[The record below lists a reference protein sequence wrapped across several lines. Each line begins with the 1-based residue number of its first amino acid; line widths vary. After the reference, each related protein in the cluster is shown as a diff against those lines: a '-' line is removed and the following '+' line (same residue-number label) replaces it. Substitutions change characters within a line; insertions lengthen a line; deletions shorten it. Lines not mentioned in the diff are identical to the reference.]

1 MMRASHW
8 IKTLGIMSVLT
19 LAACGNGDNGA
30 GEAPS
35 TNDNNNAPAQEASD
49 QPFAGET
56 LVFWVDEGQLAGV
69 EEAIASFEATHGV
82 TVMVEER
89 AFAGQLED
97 LTLDGPAGIGADVVS
112 VPSDQIPV
120 AVLQGLLLELDVD
133 SSVTG
138 VFSEG
143 ALASQM
149 AEGGIF
155 GLPYAVETQLMFYN
169 RDLISESDLPQS
181 FDEWYDVSQDFIAN
195 NQFGLLALLDQIYYT
210 YGIIAQ
216 YGGYIFGRDGVDYDV
231 TDIGLNNA
239 GALEAMEYLT
249 RFYGSGTFP
258 AGIVGP
264 SGISVL
270 DGLFEEGMAAAV
282 ISGPWNLARFES
294 AGVNFGV
301 APLPLLGNGERMASF
316 FGVKGYSVS
325 SFANNPELAT
335 LFVIYLTNYDN
346 SIVRYERT
354 AEVPALANAGSDSE
368 VAQAMN
374 IQMEALVH
382 MPRTA
387 AMNEVWSIDERLQTI
402 ATGAATPEAALN
414 EAVEI
419 ISQQISANH

>member
-1 MMRASHW
+1 MKVKKM
-8 IKTLGIMSVLT
+8 LGLAGALAAIIT
-19 LAACGNGDNGA
+19 LAACGGNGVAEESVGT
-30 GEAPS
+30 GS
-35 TNDNNNAPAQEASD
+35 TNEQVEN

-69 EEAIASFEATHGV
+69 EGAIASFEDYHGV
-82 TVMVEER
+82 TVVVEER
-89 AFAGQLED
+89 AFAGQIED

-120 AVLQGLLLELDVD
+120 AVLQGLLLELDLDD
-133 SSVTG
+133 SV
-138 VFSEG
+138 VEIFSEG

-149 AEGGIF
+149 AEGGLF
-155 GLPYAVETQLMFYN
+155 GLPYAVETQLLFYN
-169 RDLISESDLPQS
+169 RDLVPTSDLPQS
-181 FDEWYDVSQDFIAN
+181 FDEWYDVSQEFLEEGK
-195 NQFGLLALLDQIYYT
+195 FGLLALLDQIYYT

-216 YGGYIFGRDGVDYDV
+216 YGGYIFGRDRVDYDV
-231 TDIGLNNA
+231 NDIGLNNA

-258 AGIVGP
+258 AGIIGP

-282 ISGPWNLARFES
+282 ISGPWNLSRFED

-301 APLPLLGNGERMASF
+301 APLPILGNGQRMASF

-325 SFANNPELAT
+325 NFATNPELAT

-346 SIVRYERT
+346 SLVRYDRT
-354 AEVPALANAGSDSE
+354 AEVPALANAGSDSD
-368 VAQAMN
+368 VAEAMN

-382 MPRTA
+382 MPRVV

-402 ATGAATPEAALN
+402 ATGAATPVDALN
-414 EAVEI
+414 EAVEV
-419 ISQQISANH
+419 ISQQIAANH

>member
-1 MMRASHW
+1 MRA
-8 IKTLGIMSVLT
+8 KRLLGLVGTLAAMVT
-19 LAACGNGDNGA
+19 LAACGGGNGEVANN
-30 GEAPS
+30 EPS
-35 TNDNNNAPAQEASD
+35 GTVAEPTGD

-69 EEAIASFEATHGV
+69 EDAIASFEAYHGV

-133 SSVTG
+133 SSVTSI
-138 VFSEG
+138 FSEG
-143 ALASQM
+143 ALASQV
-149 AEGGIF
+149 AEGGLF

-169 RDLISESDLPQS
+169 RDLISAADLPQS
-181 FDEWYDVSQDFIAN
+181 FDEWYDVSQDFLGEGK
-195 NQFGLLALLDQIYYT
+195 FGLLALLDQIYYT

-231 TDIGLNNA
+231 NDIGLNNA
-239 GALEAMEYLT
+239 GALAAMEYLT

-282 ISGPWNLARFES
+282 ISGPWNLSRFEN

-325 SFANNPELAT
+325 SFATNPELAT
-335 LFVIYLTNYDN
+335 LFVIYLTNYEN
-346 SIVRYERT
+346 SLVRYDRT
-354 AEVPALANAGSDSE
+354 AEVPALADAGSDSE
-368 VAQAMN
+368 VAEAMN

-382 MPRTA
+382 MPRIP

-414 EAVEI
+414 EAVDI
-419 ISQQISANH
+419 ISQQIAANH